1 MRLIVLDV
9 AICPNFSG
17 NAEGVF
23 RVVDKLKG
31 NSKCFQWGSI
41 NWIDF
46 FNFVMPLDYW
56 ITGFFEKTISQK
68 GTERSFCLPTQWYN
82 WLWF

>member
-1 MRLIVLDV
+1 MKLIVLDV
-9 AICPNFSG
+9 AIFPNFSG

-23 RVVDKLKG
+23 RVVYKLKG
-31 NSKCFQWGSI
+31 NNKCFQWGSI

-82 WLWF
+82 WLWV